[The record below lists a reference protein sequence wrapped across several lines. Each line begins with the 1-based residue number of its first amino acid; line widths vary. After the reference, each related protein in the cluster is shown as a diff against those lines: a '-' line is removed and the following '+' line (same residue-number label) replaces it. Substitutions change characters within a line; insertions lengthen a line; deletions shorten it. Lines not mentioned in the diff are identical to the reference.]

1 MHLFFIEMLATS
13 ISRFFDVDQ
22 RLPRSCLKL
31 AGPRS
36 RRARWSSPPFDRCEN
51 RGSVVRLSFRFNA
64 RGARTRSSRFDSS
77 LPPPGHTPRS
87 RRAPAPPPGLLNL
100 SLLLSGGKK
109 KKHFRLQRGSSGK
122 QNASNIRLETS
133 CPLTVPRLPAAE
145 DARVL
150 FLFN

>member
-13 ISRFFDVDQ
+13 TSRFFDVDQ

-31 AGPRS
+31 TGPRS
-36 RRARWSSPPFDRCEN
+36 RRARWSSPPFDRCGN
-51 RGSVVRLSFRFNA
+51 RGSVVKLSFRFNA

-87 RRAPAPPPGLLNL
+87 RRAPRPTPRAAESVTSAVGR
-100 SLLLSGGKK
+100 KK

-122 QNASNIRLETS
+122 QNASNTRLETS

>member
-13 ISRFFDVDQ
+13 TSRFFDVDQ

-51 RGSVVRLSFRFNA
+51 RGSVVKLSFRFNA

-87 RRAPAPPPGLLNL
+87 RRAPRPTPRAAESVTSAVGR
-100 SLLLSGGKK
+100 KK
-109 KKHFRLQRGSSGK
+109 KKTFSSTKRKQREAECQQHTSRNQLSPHSPSS
-122 QNASNIRLETS
+122 TS
-133 CPLTVPRLPAAE
+133 CGRCEGFVF
-145 DARVL
+145 V
-150 FLFN
+150 